1 MAPSFVRATVRDM
14 SGYTPGEQ
22 PGSEQNVV
30 KLNTNE
36 NPFDPSDRVLQAIAN
51 VGKETL
57 RRYPNPTADAFRAVA
72 AKHHGISP
80 DMILAGNGSDDIL
93 TIATRTFIPP
103 GGKLASPNPTY
114 SLYPVLAR
122 LQDAH
127 FTAVP
132 WGDDWEL
139 PTEALL
145 ATRANAIYLANPNA
159 PSGTFVSP
167 TKVDELARQFPGL
180 LLIDEAYADF
190 AEDNCLSLVRNHPNV
205 VISRTLSK
213 AYSLAGLRFGY
224 AVAQP
229 QVIDEMMKAKDSYNC
244 DALSIAAAT
253 AAISDQAYYKEK
265 WELLKLERDR
275 LTSNL
280 RDLGWAVLPSQA
292 NFVLATAPDG
302 NGQAAYRFLKQIGI
316 LVRYFDLPGLTDKI
330 RITVGNSAQNNA
342 LLAGIKQ
349 LTLETAAGTGGEDG
363 KPMSIEAAEKVQE
376 IRDRKPRVV
385 PAQSV

>member
-22 PGSEQNVV
+22 PGSEQHVV

-36 NPFDPSDRVLQAIAN
+36 NPFHPSDRVLQAIAN

-57 RRYPNPTADAFRAVA
+57 RRYPSPTAEPFRIVA
-72 AKHHGISP
+72 AKLHGVTP
-80 DMILAGNGSDDIL
+80 DMILAGNGSDDLL
-93 TIATRTFIPP
+93 TIATRTFVPP
-103 GGKLASPNPTY
+103 GGKIAAPDPTY

-122 LQDAH
+122 LQDAQ
-127 FTAVP
+127 FAPVT
-132 WGDDWEL
+132 WDEDWSL

-145 ATRANAIYLANPNA
+145 ATKADAIYLANPNA

-167 TKVDELARQFPGL
+167 TKVDELAGKFPGL
-180 LLIDEAYADF
+180 VLVDEAYADF

-205 VISRTLSK
+205 VITRTLSK

-224 AVAQP
+224 AIAQP

-275 LTSNL
+275 VTVEL
-280 RDLGWAVLPSQA
+280 RDIGWSVVQSQA
-292 NFVLATAPDG
+292 NFVLATSPDG
-302 NGQAAYRFLKQIGI
+302 KGEEAYQYLKREGI
-316 LVRYFDLPGLTDKI
+316 LVRYFDKPGLTDKI
-330 RITVGNSAQNNA
+330 RITIGSNAQNNA
-342 LLAGIKQ
+342 LLAGMKG
-349 LTLETAAGTGGEDG
+349 LTVA
-363 KPMSIEAAEKVQE
+363 PV
-376 IRDRKPRVV
+376 
-385 PAQSV
+385 